1 MTVLSLRSF
10 YILFLLLQ
18 LPAYVTLMVLSYGS
32 RPWLFF
38 ASEVMLVA
46 VAALAAVFFRKVM
59 RPMGALNDA
68 MDLLRAD
75 DWNVR
80 LRTTG
85 QPDIDRLASLFN
97 DMMGRLHDQ
106 RVSILEQRH
115 LLSLLA
121 EVSPSGIIVC
131 GFDGEVRICNPAA
144 RRMTGSDTVPDAI
157 RDLSDGTDATFRRPD
172 GTVLRCSRRHFLENG
187 VRQSFY
193 IIENVTDPVTSAEK
207 EAYEKLI
214 RLIAHEVNNTV
225 AGLTTALGVLEGF
238 GEDSDA
244 IISAC
249 RDRAFGLSEFI
260 GRFADVVRMP
270 DPVRSPVELGKA
282 VAGMSAFLESM
293 CSQRGITL
301 HIDVPER
308 GPVVDVDWPMMEQVL
323 VNIVKNAAESI
334 SRPGG
339 VISVGVCANPVS
351 VTVTDNGSG
360 ITPEKAGKIFTP
372 FFTDKPSGQGIGL
385 TFVREVLARHG
396 FGYSLSTDSDDGLTR
411 FEIRLSGGI

>member
-1 MTVLSLRSF
+1 
-10 YILFLLLQ
+10 
-18 LPAYVTLMVLSYGS
+18 
-32 RPWLFF
+32 
-38 ASEVMLVA
+38 
-46 VAALAAVFFRKVM
+46 
-59 RPMGALNDA
+59 LNDA

-80 LRTTG
+80 LRMTG
-85 QPDIDRLASLFN
+85 QPDIDRLAGLFN
-97 DMMGRLHDQ
+97 DMMGHLHKQ

-121 EVSPSGIIVC
+121 DVSPSGIIVC

-144 RRMTGSDTVPDAI
+144 RRMTGSDGVPDAI
-157 RDLSDGTDATFRRPD
+157 KDMSDDTDVTFRRAD
-172 GTVLRCSRRHFLENG
+172 GTVLQCSRRHFLDNG
-187 VRQSFY
+187 VRQSFF
-193 IIENVTDPVTSAEK
+193 IIENVTEPVTSAEK

-225 AGLTTALGVLEGF
+225 AGLTTAMGVLEGC
-238 GEDSDA
+238 GGDYDA
-244 IISAC
+244 VISAC

-270 DPVRSPVELGKA
+270 DPIRSPVEFGKA
-282 VAGMSAFLESM
+282 VAGMRAFLESM
-293 CSQRGITL
+293 CSQRDIAL
-301 HIDVPER
+301 SINVPAR

-334 SRPGG
+334 SHPGG
-339 VISVGVCANPVS
+339 MINVAVCADPAS
-351 VTVTDNGSG
+351 VTVTDNGCG

-396 FGYSLSTDSDDGLTR
+396 FCYSLSTDPDDGLTR
-411 FEIRLSGGI
+411 FEIRLSREM